1 MLNYFIGTLAAV
13 LPLTAAAPYGLGP
26 RSSNPSCASLSFS
39 NDFSWTIED
48 FTYSASYHFT
58 TPAHQ
63 VSGGN
68 VNFNLTNP
76 AVPEKVTCTAY
87 STQLS
92 DFFYGNFNYNCQAAE
107 GSTTETSFAFSR
119 PSGLLNVNQTWTCT
133 DQDPQFPTTF
143 HGYGA
148 VNLTLDCND
157 TFYQNPNWTMGE
169 TYSLRTISCAP
180 VTLPLKPHD
189 KTAVA

>member
-13 LPLTAAAPYGLGP
+13 LPLTAAAPYGMSP
-26 RSSNPSCASLSFS
+26 RDSTPGCTALSFG
-39 NDFSWTIED
+39 DFSWTIED

-63 VSGGN
+63 VSSGA

-76 AVPEKVTCTAY
+76 ALPEKVTCTAY
-87 STQLS
+87 STWLS
-92 DFFYGNFNYNCQAAE
+92 DFFYGNINYNCQAPD
-107 GSTTETSFAFSR
+107 GSSTETSFAFSR

-133 DQDPQFPTTF
+133 DEDPQYPVTF
-143 HGYGA
+143 RGYGA
-148 VNLTLDCND
+148 VNLTLDCKETN
-157 TFYQNPNWTMGE
+157 YQNPDWHMGE
-169 TYSLRTISCAP
+169 TYSLRTIACAP